1 MAKNSMPKEEWLIN
15 FFNKHELTYGVEL
28 GVQKGIN
35 FKALIEGKADLTLH
49 GVDIW
54 SEKEVRWNGIASDKL
69 QFQPDSVNSKYLDA
83 LKEWAKDYSDRV
95 VFHRHFTSHAH
106 TFYKDKELDF
116 VWIDAGHEY
125 EDVVEDIK
133 LWYPKIKDGGFILGH
148 DVNQTQ
154 VRRAVRQQFGDTWSQ
169 AKQQKIWWR
178 AV

>member
-1 MAKNSMPKEEWLIN
+1 MS
-15 FFNKHELTYGVEL
+15 
-28 GVQKGIN
+28 
-35 FKALIEGKADLTLH
+35 
-49 GVDIW
+49 
-54 SEKEVRWNGIASDKL
+54 
-69 QFQPDSVNSKYLDA
+69 
-83 LKEWAKDYSDRV
+83 
-95 VFHRHFTSHAH
+95 
-106 TFYKDKELDF
+106 KDKELDF

>member
-1 MAKNSMPKEEWLIN
+1 M
-15 FFNKHELTYGVEL
+15 
-28 GVQKGIN
+28 
-35 FKALIEGKADLTLH
+35 
-49 GVDIW
+49 
-54 SEKEVRWNGIASDKL
+54 
-69 QFQPDSVNSKYLDA
+69 
-83 LKEWAKDYSDRV
+83 
-95 VFHRHFTSHAH
+95 
-106 TFYKDKELDF
+106 
-116 VWIDAGHEY
+116 WIDAGHEY